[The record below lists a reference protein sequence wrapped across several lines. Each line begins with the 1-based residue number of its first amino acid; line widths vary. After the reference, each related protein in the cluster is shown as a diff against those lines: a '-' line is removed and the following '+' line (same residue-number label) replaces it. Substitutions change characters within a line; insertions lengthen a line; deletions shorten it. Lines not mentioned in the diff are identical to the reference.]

1 MTLDDLIEQLLTI
14 RRECPAAATAT
25 VIGFEIDRVRYD
37 RGEVRF
43 GSYDPRTCQL
53 FEIDMPTPRA
63 PGPRTVQ

>member
-14 RRECPAAATAT
+14 RRDCPAAATAT

-43 GSYDPRTCQL
+43 GVYDPRTCEV
-53 FEIDMPTPRA
+53 FKIEMPAPLA
-63 PGPRTVQ
+63 PGSRTVQ